1 MGKKKNDD
9 IFVTL
14 NAFGDEVKIKINNFK
29 SGDELN
35 RAMNAMLRLSAA
47 AIVATAEF
55 LSEDFEQEM
64 SDPDSPI
71 RSEEDLAFAVGSKFA
86 DDLKSV
92 ISNGFSTI
100 LESMHKKSKKKGGD
114 A

>member
-47 AIVATAEF
+47 AIVATSQF
-55 LSEDFEQEM
+55 LSKDFEEDM

-71 RSEEDLAFAVGSKFA
+71 RSEEDLAFAVSSKFGE
-86 DDLKSV
+86 DLKSV
-92 ISNGFSTI
+92 ISNGFSSV
-100 LESMHKKSKKKGGD
+100 LEAMHKESKKKGGD